1 MSTNFI
7 NQVAYLRTSREFPEE
22 LHQFT
27 VEVNKTYVDI
37 ANAVNARVI
46 GLFPVNRPAQTGE
59 SWYFTTSRQQSFRQ
73 VYPFKTSANI
83 DIGFKISSVGKFS
96 SRSYGAYTDALGNWY
111 GVIFGSNVAI
121 AGQLSFFILKTVSPT
136 TDQIMFEVGAGSP
149 AISSGY
155 IVLEWISNV

>member
-1 MSTNFI
+1 MSSNLI

-22 LHQFT
+22 LHQLT
-27 VEVNKTYVDI
+27 VEINKTYVDI

-46 GLFPVNRPAQTGE
+46 GLFPTNRPAQTGE
-59 SWYFTTSRQQSFRQ
+59 SWFFTSRRQQSFRQ
-73 VYPFKTSANI
+73 VYPFTTSANI
-83 DIGFKISSVGKFS
+83 DIGFKITSIGQIS
-96 SRSYGAYTDALGNWY
+96 SRSYGAYTDGTNWY
-111 GVIFGSNVAI
+111 GVIFASNVAI
-121 AGQLSFFILKTVSPT
+121 SGQLSFFVLATASPT